1 MTDVDHETDRV
12 PIGTFA
18 RAARI
23 TVKALRHYDTI
34 GLLTPAW
41 VDPRSQYRYYDW
53 NQLDGAI
60 CIATLR
66 SIGIPLDRI
75 ADHLVGGSPLRDVL
89 DIERDR
95 LRGERRQIDEAL
107 QVIDTVNSM
116 GALSPG
122 RVQLIQRDDIPT
134 LSTRARAQPDTLHH
148 DTERLIERLL
158 RAAERAGVD
167 LSPPVIGEFPLDL
180 ADKVTIAV
188 HLPVT
193 EPITP
198 HAVEGAEPSIL
209 PGGRFSSTLHI
220 GPHHTLA
227 LAYRDL
233 LASGTHHRSRPAAPL
248 VDDIVIERYLDD
260 PTHTPAADVR
270 TEVMVRLST

>member
-1 MTDVDHETDRV
+1 MTDIDHETDRV

-53 NQLDGAI
+53 NQLDEAI

-66 SIGIPLDRI
+66 SIGIPLERI
-75 ADHLVGGSPLRDVL
+75 ADHLVGGSPLSDVL
-89 DIERDR
+89 DTERDR
-95 LRGERRQIDEAL
+95 LRAERRQIDEAL

-122 RVQLIQRDDIPT
+122 RVQLVQRDDVHT
-134 LSTRARAQPDTLHH
+134 LSAHTRAQPDTLHH

-180 ADKVTIAV
+180 AENVPITV

-193 EPITP
+193 EPITV
-198 HAVEGAEPSIL
+198 HTVEGAEPGIL

-233 LASGTHHRSRPAAPL
+233 LADGPHRGTGPAASTG
-248 VDDIVIERYLDD
+248 DAVIERYLDD
-260 PTHTPAADVR
+260 PTHTPAVEVR
-270 TEVMVRLST
+270 TEVMVRLID